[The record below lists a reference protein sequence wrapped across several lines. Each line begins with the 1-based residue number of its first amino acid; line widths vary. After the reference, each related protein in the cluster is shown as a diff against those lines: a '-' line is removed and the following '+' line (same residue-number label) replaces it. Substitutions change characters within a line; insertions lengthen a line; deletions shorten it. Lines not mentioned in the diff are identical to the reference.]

1 VSFTPPL
8 FLRFTRRSDARIVEI
23 VNVVEATVEIK
34 NRLGLHLRAASTLA
48 QAAGR
53 FTSKITIARGKN
65 QVSAKSVTGLMMLG
79 AEKGVKVKVRAEGDD
94 AREALKA
101 VENLFE
107 ERFGED

>member
-1 VSFTPPL
+1 M
-8 FLRFTRRSDARIVEI
+8 
-23 VNVVEATVEIK
+23 EATVEIK

-53 FTSKITIARGKN
+53 FTSKITITRGKN
-65 QVSAKSVTGLMMLG
+65 QVSAKSVTALMMLG

-101 VENLFE
+101 VENVFE
-107 ERFGED
+107 ERFGEE